1 MINIEYKYYLSTL
14 FIYKK
19 FDFFYL
25 LNFNA
30 HLIFFKFILNE
41 KTKTNQKNFK

>member
-25 LNFNA
+25 LNFNSQ
-30 HLIFFKFILNE
+30 HIYFYIYLNE
-41 KTKTNQKNFK
+41 KIKRN